1 MKGLTEKQKRILDF
15 IEDFSEKEGMAPT
28 VYEIADH
35 FAIKTSTVFAHIRA
49 LQRKNELTRS
59 SKARSIALT
68 RMAKKPKHMSF
79 ILPIPLLGRIIA
91 GLPVDSQEY
100 KEAEIYIDPQ
110 LLGGVDVKKV
120 YALRVGGDSMRDLGI
135 FDSDIVIIKQAEEYK
150 PGDIVVAMVDEE
162 TTVKSY
168 YPLKGGRVEL
178 RPANA
183 EFTPQV
189 YPTAQVKVL
198 GVVIALQREY

>member
-1 MKGLTEKQKRILDF
+1 MKGLTEKQKKILDF
-15 IEDFSEKEGMAPT
+15 IENFSEKEGMAPT

-35 FAIKTSTVFAHIRA
+35 FDIKTSTVFAHIRA

-68 RMAKKPKHMSF
+68 RRKAKHMSF
-79 ILPIPLLGRIIA
+79 VLPIPLLGRINA

-100 KEAEIYIDPQ
+100 KESDLYIDPQ
-110 LLGGVDVKKV
+110 LLGGPTEEGKI
-120 YALRVGGDSMRDLGI
+120 YALRIGGESMRDLGI
-135 FDSDIVIIKQAEEYK
+135 FDTDVVILKQQDDYQ
-150 PGDIVVAMVDEE
+150 PGDIVAAMIDDE

-168 YPLKGGRVEL
+168 YPMKGGRIEL
-178 RPANA
+178 RPANP

-189 YPTAQVKVL
+189 YPCAKVKIL
-198 GVVIALQREY
+198 GKVVALQRKYR

>member
-1 MKGLTEKQKRILDF
+1 MKGLTEKQKKILDF

-68 RMAKKPKHMSF
+68 RANKKPKHMSF
-79 ILPIPLLGRIIA
+79 MLPIPLLGRINA
-91 GLPVDSQEY
+91 GLPVESQEN
-100 KEAEIYIDPQ
+100 KEADLYVDPQ
-110 LLGGVDVKKV
+110 LLGGADVKKV
-120 YALRVGGDSMRDLGI
+120 YALKVGGESMRDLGI
-135 FDSDIVIIKQAEEYK
+135 FESDIVIIKQAEEYK
-150 PGDIVVAMVDEE
+150 AGDIIVAMVDEE

-178 RPANA
+178 RPANP

-189 YPTAQVKVL
+189 YPSSQVKVL

>member
-1 MKGLTEKQKRILDF
+1 MKGLTEKQKKILDF

-68 RMAKKPKHMSF
+68 RANKKPKHMSF
-79 ILPIPLLGRIIA
+79 MLPIPLLGRINA

-100 KEAEIYIDPQ
+100 KEAELYVDPQ
-110 LLGGVDVKKV
+110 LLSGADLKKV

-135 FDSDIVIIKQAEEYK
+135 FDSDIVIIKQADEYK
-150 PGDIVVAMVDEE
+150 PGDIIVAMVEDE

-183 EFTPQV
+183 EFSPQV
-189 YPTAQVKVL
+189 YPSSQVKVL